1 MSFYHPIQPFPYCPI
16 CAATKWQ
23 LPRRVRADIWTS
35 LHPSACNVATVKI
48 IITFMPSF
56 TFFLLAEPTG
66 YIYATG
72 ASWSTVR
79 FQAAAARDTA
89 ASKAGKKR
97 MKR

>member
-1 MSFYHPIQPFPYCPI
+1 
-16 CAATKWQ
+16 
-23 LPRRVRADIWTS
+23 
-35 LHPSACNVATVKI
+35 
-48 IITFMPSF
+48 MPSF

-72 ASWSTVR
+72 ASWSTVW